1 MVHAHT
7 TQGPRAHARQMGFR
21 VCPRHAGGH
30 TPDSHPQALSI
41 FHYFALLVLLWV
53 FGKTGGSSTTRPRPK
68 DKQAHNATQS
78 GKPKLPRGF
87 TQVFPRGGA
96 PIILSERPRTLP
108 GNRISIDHCGNPGRI
123 YRPEAARPPA
133 SSPSPP
139 AIAPSIARACLV
151 DGSASR
157 QRRWVGEPPI
167 HRPHVNHCPIS
178 DFPSPNFRFSKCI
191 DPENFNFEHFIIHDN
206 FMHKFTDKDFS
217 MLKG

>member
-1 MVHAHT
+1 MARWALKTAECMFALIGPRILHSRIKAGQASSRLQPECGWSAHWCAPPP
-7 TQGPRAHARQMGFR
+7 QGPQAHATPMGFR

-87 TQVFPRGGA
+87 TQACPRGGA

-108 GNRISIDHCGNPGRI
+108 GNRISIAHCGNPGES

-139 AIAPSIARACLV
+139 AIAPCIARACLV
-151 DGSASR
+151 EGSASR

-167 HRPHVNHCPIS
+167 HRPT
-178 DFPSPNFRFSKCI
+178 
-191 DPENFNFEHFIIHDN
+191 
-206 FMHKFTDKDFS
+206 KF
-217 MLKG
+217 LHQ